1 MKKQQHPILPSL
13 LVLCLLAIFF
23 STCKKY
29 EEPYEV
35 KFNVEVDE
43 IGSYSSRITITHNG
57 TNRDLYY
64 GKVKEGDKIDEQH
77 DELTYL
83 YWTGQLEGE
92 LFSQRKRVVY
102 LTGLSP
108 KKTYSYFVV
117 GFDKN
122 REPYG
127 IPGKNNITQ
136 L

>member
-1 MKKQQHPILPSL
+1 MTSL
-13 LVLCLLAIFF
+13 LALCLIVLSF

-29 EEPYEV
+29 VEPYEV

-64 GKVKEGDKIDEQH
+64 GKVMEGDKIDEQQVI

-92 LFSQRKRVVY
+92 LFSQLKRVVH

-108 KKTYSYFVV
+108 EKTYSYFVV

-127 IPGKNNITQ
+127 IPSKISITQ